1 MEITSD
7 NSAGVGECARCFL
20 GLMLIVLLVA
30 GMRSQTQIH
39 LSEQDN
45 LYQIIEYV
53 RSQENDSIVKQ
64 KLLTEMST
72 RDLPWG

>member
-1 MEITSD
+1 MEITSE
-7 NSAGVGECARCFL
+7 NSAGVGERARWFL
-20 GLMLIVLLVA
+20 GLILIVLLVA
-30 GMRSQTQIH
+30 GMRSQSQIH
-39 LSEQDN
+39 QSEQDN

-53 RSQENDSIVKQ
+53 RSQESDSKVKQ